1 VDPAGKFLYFC
12 GEAST
17 YIGILSIDG
26 TTGAL
31 TPASESSVYTAATPL
46 GMMFVSVPQQ

>member
-12 GEAST
+12 GENSP

-31 TPASESSVYTAATPL
+31 SPASESSVFAAATPY
-46 GMMFVSVPQQ
+46 GMTIVSVPQQ